1 MLFLH
6 LFNRTESSAK
16 TSDLGEFFLDFLQ
29 PILSLTVSKVGLRVG
44 SRLTAILLVQVFAWA
59 EQDWNISPFQ
69 NLS

>member
-16 TSDLGEFFLDFLQ
+16 TSDLGEFLLDFLQ
-29 PILSLTVSKVGLRVG
+29 PILSLASEQSGLARRVG
-44 SRLTAILLVQVFAWA
+44 VDGDIAGSSLCMA
-59 EQDWNISPFQ
+59 EQDWNVSPFQ